1 MKVWLTI
8 PGILLAL
15 GVTAVE
21 AQAPVEIGRLV
32 CELTDSKNRILVS
45 KQSFD
50 CEFTNADGSTQN
62 YVGEIRKTGL
72 DLSVKEEFTIVWSVV
87 MAKGDMEEP
96 ASIAGTY
103 VGAGGDAAVIG
114 GVGLRVL
121 VGGGDN
127 QISLKPT
134 SIAGVIGAGA
144 SLGIERFTLSPAS

>member
-1 MKVWLTI
+1 MKAWLTI

-15 GVTAVE
+15 GVTAAE
-21 AQAPVEIGRLV
+21 AQAPVELGRLV

-50 CEFTNADGSTQN
+50 CEFMTADGSTQN

-72 DLSVKEEFTIVWSVV
+72 DLSVKEEFTISWTVL
-87 MAKGDMEEP
+87 MAKGDAEVP

-103 VGAGGDAAVIG
+103 VGAGADAAVIG

-127 QISLKPT
+127 QVTLQPV
-134 SIAGVIGAGA
+134 SIAGVVGAGA